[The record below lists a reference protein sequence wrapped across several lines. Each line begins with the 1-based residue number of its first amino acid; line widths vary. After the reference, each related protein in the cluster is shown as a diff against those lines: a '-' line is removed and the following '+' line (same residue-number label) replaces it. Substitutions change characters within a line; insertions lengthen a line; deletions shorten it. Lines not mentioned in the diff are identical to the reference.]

1 MDIKHIR
8 NFSIIAHIDHG
19 KSTLAE
25 MISKE
30 LGVSRLCL
38 DNYFKG
44 EDEMELILLWCARQ
58 ESNLWPLAPQANALS
73 NWATSARDMF
83 SSFVFI
89 FGYFAVLT
97 ERNFFDMG
105 AEGSPTELRARVT
118 CFQLLFLFL
127 AILPF

>member
-1 MDIKHIR
+1 MNFISESSAFEHII
-8 NFSIIAHIDHG
+8 NVCQSETPDLLLISGHTGSG

-58 ESNLWPLAPQANALS
+58 ESNL
-73 NWATSARDMF
+73 
-83 SSFVFI
+83 
-89 FGYFAVLT
+89 
-97 ERNFFDMG
+97 
-105 AEGSPTELRARVT
+105 
-118 CFQLLFLFL
+118 
-127 AILPF
+127 